1 MYTMWKSRWFK
12 ILVVV
17 LVILAGAYWWL
28 VINSEPA
35 SSQFSLDIAEMR
47 HLANSLPGDKPT
59 EIRTEQ
65 IASFRFPA
73 AALMAGDSWT
83 MQSMPASSY
92 QLVYPD
98 GHSIVIDSAMNAE
111 QAKAMGT
118 TNGFDSAAYDRMS
131 QAMRRASLILITH
144 EHPDHLGGVAANAG
158 APQVMQALRLT
169 RQQVENIDRAKPVVF
184 PPSALSGYKPL
195 EYDRIAAVAPGVV
208 LIRAPGHTPGSQLVF
223 VRTADRKE
231 VLFLGDVAWH
241 LRNVEWVKERPR
253 LLTMSMKE
261 DRTQV
266 LSELAALHDLSQADS
281 TIYLVPGHDG
291 DVIASLI
298 RLKVLVHGFKE

>member
-1 MYTMWKSRWFK
+1 MWKSRWFK

-28 VINSEPA
+28 IVNSEPP
-35 SSQFSLDIAEMR
+35 SSEFTLDIAEMR
-47 HLANSLPGDKPT
+47 HLANSLPGDKPA

-98 GHSIVIDSAMNAE
+98 GHTIVIDSAMNAD

-118 TNGFDSAAYDRMS
+118 TNGFDSAAYERMS

-169 RQQVENIDRAKPVVF
+169 RQQVENIDRANPVAF
-184 PPSALSGYKPL
+184 PPSALNGYKPL
-195 EYDRIAAVAPGVV
+195 EYDRIAAIAPGVV
-208 LIRAPGHTPGSQLVF
+208 LIRAPGHTPGSQLIF

-241 LRNVEWVKERPR
+241 LRNIEWVRERPR

-261 DRTQV
+261 DRSQV
-266 LSELAALHDLSQADS
+266 LSELAALHDLSQADP